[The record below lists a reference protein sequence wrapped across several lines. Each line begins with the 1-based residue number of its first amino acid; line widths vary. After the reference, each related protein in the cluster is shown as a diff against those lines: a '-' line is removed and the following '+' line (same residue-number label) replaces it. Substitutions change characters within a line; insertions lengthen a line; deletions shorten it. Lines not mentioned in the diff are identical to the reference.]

1 MKELKG
7 TQTEKNLLQAFA
19 AESQARN
26 AYTYFASIA
35 KKEGY
40 EYISGIFSE
49 IANNEKEH
57 AEIWY
62 KLALNLGR
70 TEENLE
76 KAIKGENEEHTNI
89 YKHFAE
95 IAKEE
100 GFDDIAE
107 KFYLVG
113 EIEKNHE
120 KTFQNL
126 LHLLRK
132 RILFEGD
139 GRKIYKWKCRN
150 CGYIHTGKTPPE
162 KCPVCAH
169 AQSYFEI
176 ESEDITSIE

>member
-1 MKELKG
+1 MKDLKG
-7 TQTEKNLLQAFA
+7 TETEKNLLKAFS

-40 EYISGIFSE
+40 EYISSIFSK
-49 IANNEKEH
+49 IASNEKEH

-76 KAIKGENEEHTNI
+76 TAIRGENEEHTYT

-95 IAKEE
+95 IAKKE

-107 KFYLVG
+107 KFALVG

-120 KTFQNL
+120 KTFRNL
-126 LHLLRK
+126 LQLLRNK
-132 RILFEGD
+132 IFFEGD
-139 GRKIYKWKCRN
+139 GKKLYKWKCMN
-150 CGYIHTGKTPPE
+150 CGHIHVSQTPPE
-162 KCPVCAH
+162 ICPVCAH

-176 ESEDITSIE
+176 ENEDVTI

>member
-7 TQTEKNLLQAFA
+7 TQTEKNLLQAFS

-40 EYISGIFSE
+40 EHIASVFLE
-49 IANNEKEH
+49 IASNEKEH

-62 KLALNLGR
+62 KLALNLGK

-76 KAIKGENEEHTNI
+76 RAIKGENEEHTYT
-89 YKHFAE
+89 YKRFAE

-100 GFDDIAE
+100 GFDDIAK
-107 KFYLVG
+107 KFSLVG

-120 KTFQNL
+120 KTFQKL
-126 LHLLRK
+126 LHLLRNK
-132 RILFEGD
+132 IFFEGD
-139 GRKIYKWKCRN
+139 GKTYKWKCKN
-150 CGYIHTGKTPPE
+150 CGHIHTGKTPP
-162 KCPVCAH
+162 KICPVCAH

-176 ESEDITSIE
+176 ENEDVTI